1 MHDIDRTTM
10 EFGQETGYE
19 GEQFEFNEGEWGE
32 SGGLNEQMEAEFA
45 NELLNVSNEAELDR
59 FLGDFIKKVGSVA
72 GKVIRSPVGKAVGG
86 VLKGVAKKALPLA
99 GGAIGGYF
107 GGPLGAKIG
116 SGLAS
121 AAGGAL
127 GLEGEWEGESE
138 DEGARKFV
146 RIASDTVQKAARAPQ
161 GADPRQVAQSA
172 ALQAA
177 RRHAPGLL
185 QQRGARQPAQ
195 GGMGACPSGGG
206 GHKQG
211 GPSGSDP
218 GGGKPSGG
226 QSGGG
231 GKSGGDKSS
240 GGGGQSGRWSRQG
253 NTIILHGA

>member
-1 MHDIDRTTM
+1 
-10 EFGQETGYE
+10 
-19 GEQFEFNEGEWGE
+19 
-32 SGGLNEQMEAEFA
+32 MEAEFA

-127 GLEGEWEGESE
+127 GLEGEWEGENQE
-138 DEGARKFV
+138 YEGARKFV

-172 ALQAA
+172 ALSAA
-177 RRHAPGLL
+177 RKHAPGLL
-185 QQRGARQPAQ
+185 QGRGGRQAQ
-195 GGMGACPSGGG
+195 GGMGMGACPSGGG
-206 GHKQG
+206 
-211 GPSGSDP
+211 
-218 GGGKPSGG
+218 SGG
-226 QSGGG
+226 YSVP
-231 GKSGGDKSS
+231 SS
-240 GGGGQSGRWSRQG
+240 QGFGGGGGQSGRWSRQG
-253 NTIILHGA
+253 NSIILHGA